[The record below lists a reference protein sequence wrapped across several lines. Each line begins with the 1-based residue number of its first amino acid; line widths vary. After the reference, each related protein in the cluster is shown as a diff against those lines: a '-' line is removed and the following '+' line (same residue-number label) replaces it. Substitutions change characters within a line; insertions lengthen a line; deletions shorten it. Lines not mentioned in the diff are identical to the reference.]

1 MGTYILKDSLLRFNN
16 RYITKRHKLPTTY
29 FKDLYCSNPCWYCSC
44 FQSWYRVYRQN
55 IFVCSQ
61 RCGTAYCWST
71 VWSFYS
77 SDKVC
82 HERPLTR
89 YIEQKVFESIQ
100 TARSLML
107 ISNHFPMRLFAFEI
121 KGSLLSFV
129 MISVHYSFNV
139 SLFYLLR
146 GINKPLID

>member
-1 MGTYILKDSLLRFNN
+1 MGTLLNDINN
-16 RYITKRHKLPTTY
+16 QQHTSKTSIVVTRVDTALA
-29 FKDLYCSNPCWYCSC
+29 FKTGIVFIVKIFLSVHNDAEQLIVDRLYGH
-44 FQSWYRVYRQN
+44 FIVVIR
-55 IFVCSQ
+55 
-61 RCGTAYCWST
+61 
-71 VWSFYS
+71 
-77 SDKVC
+77 VC

-129 MISVHYSFNV
+129 MISVHYSFHV